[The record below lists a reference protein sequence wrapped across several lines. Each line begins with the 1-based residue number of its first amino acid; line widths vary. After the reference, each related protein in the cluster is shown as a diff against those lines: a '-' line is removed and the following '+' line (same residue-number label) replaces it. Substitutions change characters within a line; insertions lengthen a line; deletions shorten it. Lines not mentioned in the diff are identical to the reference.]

1 MQLLSTLKLLACI
14 APLHALTP
22 PKSHAAPTPSVR
34 RRTAMRVRGGDNA
47 TDALRVRGGTGKKAK
62 KPRKRGGRRWPTY
75 GRSSRDRSRRESR
88 VDTPKAEEP
97 VEDKPIAKDFNQLK
111 EVPQGWI
118 DRTINFLEAPVV
130 FCVEIKFRASHAIDA
145 TCFRSCVCAMAW
157 RFHAIDATLSPWP
170 RRLDGNLT
178 HWLVSTQ
185 VTELLIGATAVSLS
199 LMEIQRQIIELG
211 TREADYSVLFLA
223 ATRMLKAFLAV
234 LRSTR
239 MALRGYKSY
248 AVIKKG
254 ENVYLKKIPATD
266 DDAGVV

>member
-1 MQLLSTLKLLACI
+1 MMQLLTTLTLLACI

-111 EVPQGWI
+111 EVPQSWI
-118 DRTINFLEAPVV
+118 DRTINFLEAP
-130 FCVEIKFRASHAIDA
+130 
-145 TCFRSCVCAMAW
+145 
-157 RFHAIDATLSPWP
+157 
-170 RRLDGNLT
+170 
-178 HWLVSTQ
+178 

-254 ENVYLKKIPATD
+254 ENVYLKKLPATD
-266 DDAGVV
+266 DDGVV

>member
-1 MQLLSTLKLLACI
+1 MISRSTLKLLACI

-62 KPRKRGGRRWPTY
+62 KPRKRGTRRWPTY

-88 VDTPKAEEP
+88 VESKPADAPVVETP
-97 VEDKPIAKDFNQLK
+97 VAKDFNQLK

-118 DRTINFLEAPVV
+118 DRTCEEIKFRGTFPHRAPDSRLISSQDRTINFLEAP
-130 FCVEIKFRASHAIDA
+130 
-145 TCFRSCVCAMAW
+145 
-157 RFHAIDATLSPWP
+157 
-170 RRLDGNLT
+170 
-178 HWLVSTQ
+178 

-254 ENVYLKKIPATD
+254 ENVYLKKLPATD
-266 DDAGVV
+266 DDGVV

>member
-1 MQLLSTLKLLACI
+1 MQLLTTLTLLACI

-111 EVPQGWI
+111 EVPQSWI
-118 DRTINFLEAPVV
+118 DRTINFLEAP
-130 FCVEIKFRASHAIDA
+130 
-145 TCFRSCVCAMAW
+145 
-157 RFHAIDATLSPWP
+157 
-170 RRLDGNLT
+170 
-178 HWLVSTQ
+178 

-254 ENVYLKKIPATD
+254 ENVYLKKLPATD
-266 DDAGVV
+266 DDGVV

>member
-1 MQLLSTLKLLACI
+1 MMSRSTLTLLACI

-22 PKSHAAPTPSVR
+22 PKASHVSPTPSAR
-34 RRTAMRVRGGDNA
+34 RRNHQGSTRKPINVRGGGDNA
-47 TDALRVRGGTGKKAK
+47 TDALLVRGGTGKKAK
-62 KPRKRGGRRWPTY
+62 KSRKRGGRRWPTY
-75 GRSSRDRSRRESR
+75 GKAGRERSRR
-88 VDTPKAEEP
+88 DTPKAEEP
-97 VEDKPIAKDFNQLK
+97 VVEQPVAKDFNQLK

-118 DRTINFLEAPVV
+118 DRTINFLEAP
-130 FCVEIKFRASHAIDA
+130 
-145 TCFRSCVCAMAW
+145 
-157 RFHAIDATLSPWP
+157 
-170 RRLDGNLT
+170 
-178 HWLVSTQ
+178 

-223 ATRMLKAFLAV
+223 ATRMLKARFPASCTMAWRVTLRVATQAFLAV

-254 ENVYLKKIPATD
+254 ENVYLKKLPATD
-266 DDAGVV
+266 DDGVV

>member
-1 MQLLSTLKLLACI
+1 
-14 APLHALTP
+14 
-22 PKSHAAPTPSVR
+22 
-34 RRTAMRVRGGDNA
+34 
-47 TDALRVRGGTGKKAK
+47 
-62 KPRKRGGRRWPTY
+62 
-75 GRSSRDRSRRESR
+75 
-88 VDTPKAEEP
+88 
-97 VEDKPIAKDFNQLK
+97 
-111 EVPQGWI
+111 
-118 DRTINFLEAPVV
+118 
-130 FCVEIKFRASHAIDA
+130 
-145 TCFRSCVCAMAW
+145 MAW

>member
-1 MQLLSTLKLLACI
+1 MQRLATLTLLACT

-22 PKSHAAPTPSVR
+22 PKSHAAPTPSAR
-34 RRTAMRVRGGDNA
+34 RRNHQGSTRKPINVRGGGDNA
-47 TDALRVRGGTGKKAK
+47 TDALRVRGGTGKKRK
-62 KPRKRGGRRWPTY
+62 KPRKRGARRWPTY
-75 GRSSRDRSRRESR
+75 STRRESR
-88 VDTPKAEEP
+88 VEAPKAAEP
-97 VEDKPIAKDFNQLK
+97 VVETPVAKDFNQLK

-118 DRTINFLEAPVV
+118 DRTINFLEAP
-130 FCVEIKFRASHAIDA
+130 
-145 TCFRSCVCAMAW
+145 
-157 RFHAIDATLSPWP
+157 
-170 RRLDGNLT
+170 
-178 HWLVSTQ
+178 

>member
-1 MQLLSTLKLLACI
+1 MMLLSTLTLLASI
-14 APLHALTP
+14 ASLHALTP
-22 PKSHAAPTPSVR
+22 PKSHAAPTPSAR
-34 RRTAMRVRGGDNA
+34 RRNHQGSARKPINVRGGGDKA
-47 TDALRVRGGTGKKAK
+47 TDALLVRGGTGKKAK
-62 KPRKRGGRRWPTY
+62 KSRKRGGRRWPTY
-75 GRSSRDRSRRESR
+75 GKVGRDRSRR
-88 VDTPKAEEP
+88 VVTPKAEEAP
-97 VEDKPIAKDFNQLK
+97 VVETPVAKDFNQLK

-118 DRTINFLEAPVV
+118 DRTINFLEAP
-130 FCVEIKFRASHAIDA
+130 
-145 TCFRSCVCAMAW
+145 
-157 RFHAIDATLSPWP
+157 
-170 RRLDGNLT
+170 
-178 HWLVSTQ
+178 

>member
-1 MQLLSTLKLLACI
+1 MIRVLITLHLLAYL

-22 PKSHAAPTPSVR
+22 PKASHAAPTPSAR
-34 RRTAMRVRGGDNA
+34 RRNHQGSTRKPINVRGGGDNA
-47 TDALRVRGGTGKKAK
+47 TDALRVRGGTGKKPK
-62 KPRKRGGRRWPTY
+62 KRRKRGARRWPTY
-75 GRSSRDRSRRESR
+75 STRRESR
-88 VDTPKAEEP
+88 VEAPKAAEP
-97 VEDKPIAKDFNQLK
+97 VVETPVAKDFNQLK

-118 DRTINFLEAPVV
+118 DRTINFLEAP
-130 FCVEIKFRASHAIDA
+130 
-145 TCFRSCVCAMAW
+145 
-157 RFHAIDATLSPWP
+157 
-170 RRLDGNLT
+170 
-178 HWLVSTQ
+178 

>member
-1 MQLLSTLKLLACI
+1 MMLLSTLKLLACL

-62 KPRKRGGRRWPTY
+62 KPRKRGTRRWPTY
-75 GRSSRDRSRRESR
+75 GRSSRDRSRRETR
-88 VDTPKAEEP
+88 VESKPADAPVVETP
-97 VEDKPIAKDFNQLK
+97 VAKDFNQLR

-118 DRTINFLEAPVV
+118 DRTINFLEAP
-130 FCVEIKFRASHAIDA
+130 
-145 TCFRSCVCAMAW
+145 
-157 RFHAIDATLSPWP
+157 
-170 RRLDGNLT
+170 
-178 HWLVSTQ
+178 

>member
-1 MQLLSTLKLLACI
+1 MQLLSTLKILACI
-14 APLHALTP
+14 APVHALTP
-22 PKSHAAPTPSVR
+22 PKSHAAPAPSVR
-34 RRTAMRVRGGDNA
+34 RRTAIRVRGGDNA
-47 TDALRVRGGTGKKAK
+47 TDALRVRGGTGKKPK
-62 KPRKRGGRRWPTY
+62 KRRKRGARRWPTY
-75 GRSSRDRSRRESR
+75 STRRESR
-88 VDTPKAEEP
+88 VEAPKAAEP
-97 VEDKPIAKDFNQLK
+97 VVETPVAKDFNQLK

-118 DRTINFLEAPVV
+118 DRTINFLEAP
-130 FCVEIKFRASHAIDA
+130 
-145 TCFRSCVCAMAW
+145 
-157 RFHAIDATLSPWP
+157 
-170 RRLDGNLT
+170 
-178 HWLVSTQ
+178 

-254 ENVYLKKIPATD
+254 ENVYLKKLPATD
-266 DDAGVV
+266 DDGVV

>member
-1 MQLLSTLKLLACI
+1 MIRVLITLPLLAYL

-22 PKSHAAPTPSVR
+22 PKASHAAPTPSAR
-34 RRTAMRVRGGDNA
+34 RRNHRGSTRTPINVRGGGGDNA
-47 TDALRVRGGTGKKAK
+47 TDALRVRGGTGKKPK
-62 KPRKRGGRRWPTY
+62 KPRKKRGTRRWPTY
-75 GRSSRDRSRRESR
+75 GSAGRDRSRRVTPKVEEAPV
-88 VDTPKAEEP
+88 VDTP
-97 VEDKPIAKDFNQLK
+97 VAKDFNQLK

-118 DRTINFLEAPVV
+118 DRTINFLEAP
-130 FCVEIKFRASHAIDA
+130 
-145 TCFRSCVCAMAW
+145 
-157 RFHAIDATLSPWP
+157 
-170 RRLDGNLT
+170 
-178 HWLVSTQ
+178 

>member
-1 MQLLSTLKLLACI
+1 MKKSNFAALFLTVR
-14 APLHALTP
+14 APDSRLI
-22 PKSHAAPTPSVR
+22 
-34 RRTAMRVRGGDNA
+34 
-47 TDALRVRGGTGKKAK
+47 
-62 KPRKRGGRRWPTY
+62 
-75 GRSSRDRSRRESR
+75 SS
-88 VDTPKAEEP
+88 
-97 VEDKPIAKDFNQLK
+97 Q
-111 EVPQGWI
+111 
-118 DRTINFLEAPVV
+118 DRTINFLEAP
-130 FCVEIKFRASHAIDA
+130 
-145 TCFRSCVCAMAW
+145 
-157 RFHAIDATLSPWP
+157 
-170 RRLDGNLT
+170 
-178 HWLVSTQ
+178 

>member
-1 MQLLSTLKLLACI
+1 VCLESHKTNKVSNYRRARQHSTSWHTKHMMITLKLLACI

-34 RRTAMRVRGGDNA
+34 RRTAIRVRGGDNA
-47 TDALRVRGGTGKKAK
+47 TDALRVRGGTGKKPK
-62 KPRKRGGRRWPTY
+62 KPRKKRGTRRWPTY
-75 GRSSRDRSRRESR
+75 GSAGRDRSRR
-88 VDTPKAEEP
+88 VTPKVEEAP
-97 VEDKPIAKDFNQLK
+97 VVETPVAKDFNQLK
-111 EVPQGWI
+111 EVPQSWI
-118 DRTINFLEAPVV
+118 DRTINFLEAP
-130 FCVEIKFRASHAIDA
+130 
-145 TCFRSCVCAMAW
+145 
-157 RFHAIDATLSPWP
+157 
-170 RRLDGNLT
+170 
-178 HWLVSTQ
+178 

>member
-1 MQLLSTLKLLACI
+1 MIRVLSTLHLLAYI

-22 PKSHAAPTPSVR
+22 PKSSHVSPTPSAR
-34 RRTAMRVRGGDNA
+34 RRNHQGSTRKSINVRGGGDNA
-47 TDALRVRGGTGKKAK
+47 TDALLVRGGTGKKAK
-62 KPRKRGGRRWPTY
+62 KSRKRGGRRWPTY
-75 GRSSRDRSRRESR
+75 GKAGRDRSRR
-88 VDTPKAEEP
+88 DTPKAEEP
-97 VEDKPIAKDFNQLK
+97 VVEQPVAKDFNQLK

-118 DRTINFLEAPVV
+118 DRTINFLEAP
-130 FCVEIKFRASHAIDA
+130 
-145 TCFRSCVCAMAW
+145 
-157 RFHAIDATLSPWP
+157 
-170 RRLDGNLT
+170 
-178 HWLVSTQ
+178 

>member
-1 MQLLSTLKLLACI
+1 MMQLLTTLTLLACI

-22 PKSHAAPTPSVR
+22 PKASHAAPTPSVR
-34 RRTAMRVRGGDNA
+34 RRNHRGSTRTPINVRGGGGDNA

-75 GRSSRDRSRRESR
+75 GKAGRDRSRR
-88 VDTPKAEEP
+88 VTPKAEEP
-97 VEDKPIAKDFNQLK
+97 VVETPVAKDFNQLK

-118 DRTINFLEAPVV
+118 DRTINFLEAPV
-130 FCVEIKFRASHAIDA
+130 
-145 TCFRSCVCAMAW
+145 
-157 RFHAIDATLSPWP
+157 
-170 RRLDGNLT
+170 
-178 HWLVSTQ
+178 
-185 VTELLIGATAVSLS
+185 TELLIGTTAVSLS

-266 DDAGVV
+266 DDAG

>member
-1 MQLLSTLKLLACI
+1 
-14 APLHALTP
+14 
-22 PKSHAAPTPSVR
+22 
-34 RRTAMRVRGGDNA
+34 MRVRGGDNA

-118 DRTINFLEAPVV
+118 DGTINFLEAP
-130 FCVEIKFRASHAIDA
+130 
-145 TCFRSCVCAMAW
+145 
-157 RFHAIDATLSPWP
+157 
-170 RRLDGNLT
+170 
-178 HWLVSTQ
+178 

-254 ENVYLKKIPATD
+254 ENVYLKKLPATD
-266 DDAGVV
+266 DDGVV

>member
-1 MQLLSTLKLLACI
+1 MQLLTTLTLLACI

-88 VDTPKAEEP
+88 VDTPKAEEAPIIEKP
-97 VEDKPIAKDFNQLK
+97 VAKDFNQLK

-118 DRTINFLEAPVV
+118 DRTCEESNFAALRIMTMHPTHWLISTQDRTINFLEAP
-130 FCVEIKFRASHAIDA
+130 
-145 TCFRSCVCAMAW
+145 
-157 RFHAIDATLSPWP
+157 
-170 RRLDGNLT
+170 
-178 HWLVSTQ
+178 

>member
-1 MQLLSTLKLLACI
+1 M
-14 APLHALTP
+14 
-22 PKSHAAPTPSVR
+22 
-34 RRTAMRVRGGDNA
+34 
-47 TDALRVRGGTGKKAK
+47 
-62 KPRKRGGRRWPTY
+62 
-75 GRSSRDRSRRESR
+75 
-88 VDTPKAEEP
+88 
-97 VEDKPIAKDFNQLK
+97 
-111 EVPQGWI
+111 
-118 DRTINFLEAPVV
+118 
-130 FCVEIKFRASHAIDA
+130 
-145 TCFRSCVCAMAW
+145 CFRSCVCAMAW

>member
-1 MQLLSTLKLLACI
+1 MMQLLSTLKLLACI

-47 TDALRVRGGTGKKAK
+47 TDALRVRGGTGKKPK
-62 KPRKRGGRRWPTY
+62 KRRKRGARRWPTY
-75 GRSSRDRSRRESR
+75 STRRESR
-88 VDTPKAEEP
+88 VEAPKAAEP
-97 VEDKPIAKDFNQLK
+97 VVETPVAKDFNQLK

-118 DRTINFLEAPVV
+118 DRTCEEIKFRGLHIDEHPTHCSISTQDRTINFLEAP
-130 FCVEIKFRASHAIDA
+130 
-145 TCFRSCVCAMAW
+145 
-157 RFHAIDATLSPWP
+157 
-170 RRLDGNLT
+170 
-178 HWLVSTQ
+178 

-254 ENVYLKKIPATD
+254 ENVYLKKLPATD
-266 DDAGVV
+266 DDGVV

>member
-88 VDTPKAEEP
+88 VESKPADAPVVETP
-97 VEDKPIAKDFNQLK
+97 VAKDFNQLK

-118 DRTINFLEAPVV
+118 DRTINFLEAP
-130 FCVEIKFRASHAIDA
+130 
-145 TCFRSCVCAMAW
+145 
-157 RFHAIDATLSPWP
+157 
-170 RRLDGNLT
+170 
-178 HWLVSTQ
+178 

-254 ENVYLKKIPATD
+254 ENVYLKKLPATD
-266 DDAGVV
+266 DDGVV

>member
-1 MQLLSTLKLLACI
+1 MKKSNFAAYIDEHPTHWLIST
-14 APLHALTP
+14 
-22 PKSHAAPTPSVR
+22 
-34 RRTAMRVRGGDNA
+34 
-47 TDALRVRGGTGKKAK
+47 
-62 KPRKRGGRRWPTY
+62 
-75 GRSSRDRSRRESR
+75 
-88 VDTPKAEEP
+88 
-97 VEDKPIAKDFNQLK
+97 Q
-111 EVPQGWI
+111 
-118 DRTINFLEAPVV
+118 DRTILEAP
-130 FCVEIKFRASHAIDA
+130 
-145 TCFRSCVCAMAW
+145 
-157 RFHAIDATLSPWP
+157 
-170 RRLDGNLT
+170 
-178 HWLVSTQ
+178 

>member
-1 MQLLSTLKLLACI
+1 MHASIAVARAVFESVTRSSVKLGISYAVARQHSTSWHTKHMMITLKLLACI

-34 RRTAMRVRGGDNA
+34 RRTAIRVRGGDNA

-118 DRTINFLEAPVV
+118 DRTCE
-130 FCVEIKFRASHAIDA
+130 EIKFRGLHRQAPDSLLD
-145 TCFRSCVCAMAW
+145 
-157 RFHAIDATLSPWP
+157 FHTGPHD
-170 RRLDGNLT
+170 
-178 HWLVSTQ
+178 
-185 VTELLIGATAVSLS
+185 
-199 LMEIQRQIIELG
+199 
-211 TREADYSVLFLA
+211 
-223 ATRMLKAFLAV
+223 
-234 LRSTR
+234 
-239 MALRGYKSY
+239 
-248 AVIKKG
+248 
-254 ENVYLKKIPATD
+254 
-266 DDAGVV
+266 

>member
-1 MQLLSTLKLLACI
+1 MMITLKLLACL

-22 PKSHAAPTPSVR
+22 PKASHAAPTPSAR
-34 RRTAMRVRGGDNA
+34 RRNHQGSTRKPINVRGGGDNA
-47 TDALRVRGGTGKKAK
+47 TDALRVRGGTGKKRK
-62 KPRKRGGRRWPTY
+62 KPRKRGARRWPTY
-75 GRSSRDRSRRESR
+75 STRRESR
-88 VDTPKAEEP
+88 VEAPKAAEP
-97 VEDKPIAKDFNQLK
+97 VVETPVAKDFNQLK

-118 DRTINFLEAPVV
+118 DRTINFLEAP
-130 FCVEIKFRASHAIDA
+130 
-145 TCFRSCVCAMAW
+145 
-157 RFHAIDATLSPWP
+157 
-170 RRLDGNLT
+170 
-178 HWLVSTQ
+178 

-254 ENVYLKKIPATD
+254 ENVYLKKLSATED
-266 DDAGVV
+266 DGVV

>member
-1 MQLLSTLKLLACI
+1 MMLLSTLHLLAFI

-22 PKSHAAPTPSVR
+22 PKSSHVSPTPSVR
-34 RRTAMRVRGGDNA
+34 RRNHKSSAAIRVRGGDNA
-47 TDALRVRGGTGKKAK
+47 TDALLVRGGTGKKAK
-62 KPRKRGGRRWPTY
+62 KPRKRRGRRWPTY
-75 GRSSRDRSRRESR
+75 GKADRDRSRRA
-88 VDTPKAEEP
+88 VTPKAEEP
-97 VEDKPIAKDFNQLK
+97 VIETPVAKDFNQLK

-118 DRTINFLEAPVV
+118 DRTINFLEAP
-130 FCVEIKFRASHAIDA
+130 
-145 TCFRSCVCAMAW
+145 
-157 RFHAIDATLSPWP
+157 
-170 RRLDGNLT
+170 
-178 HWLVSTQ
+178 

-254 ENVYLKKIPATD
+254 ENVYLKKLPATD
-266 DDAGVV
+266 DDGVV

>member
-1 MQLLSTLKLLACI
+1 MMLLSTLKLLACI

-75 GRSSRDRSRRESR
+75 GKSSRDRSRRESR

-118 DRTINFLEAPVV
+118 DRTCE
-130 FCVEIKFRASHAIDA
+130 EIKFRGAFD
-145 TCFRSCVCAMAW
+145 
-157 RFHAIDATLSPWP
+157 
-170 RRLDGNLT
+170 LT
-178 HWLVSTQ
+178 
-185 VTELLIGATAVSLS
+185 
-199 LMEIQRQIIELG
+199 
-211 TREADYSVLFLA
+211 
-223 ATRMLKAFLAV
+223 
-234 LRSTR
+234 STR
-239 MALRGYKSY
+239 LTG
-248 AVIKKG
+248 
-254 ENVYLKKIPATD
+254 
-266 DDAGVV
+266 

>member
-1 MQLLSTLKLLACI
+1 MMLLSTLKLLACL

-47 TDALRVRGGTGKKAK
+47 TDALRIRGGTGKKAK

-75 GRSSRDRSRRESR
+75 GRSSRDRSRRETR
-88 VDTPKAEEP
+88 VESKPADAPVVETP
-97 VEDKPIAKDFNQLK
+97 VAKDFNQLK

-118 DRTINFLEAPVV
+118 DRTCEEIKFRGLHREHPTHCSISTQDRTINFLEAP
-130 FCVEIKFRASHAIDA
+130 
-145 TCFRSCVCAMAW
+145 
-157 RFHAIDATLSPWP
+157 
-170 RRLDGNLT
+170 
-178 HWLVSTQ
+178 